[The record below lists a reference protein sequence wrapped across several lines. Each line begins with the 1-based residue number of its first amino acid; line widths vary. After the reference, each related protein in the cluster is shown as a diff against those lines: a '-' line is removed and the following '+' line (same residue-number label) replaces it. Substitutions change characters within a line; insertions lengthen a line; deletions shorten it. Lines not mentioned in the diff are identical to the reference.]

1 MVRVA
6 DYLVANRLSG
16 MEQDVDLVTKTA
28 MVNETSDRNG
38 TGAAAVCQASQLIEA
53 DENYQERVGLLEAVR
68 LYDQGFLRL

>member
-28 MVNETSDRNG
+28 IVNEASNDNG
-38 TGAAAVCQASQLIEA
+38 TGAAAVCQASRLIEA
-53 DENYQERVGLLEAVR
+53 DEDYQERVGLLGAVR